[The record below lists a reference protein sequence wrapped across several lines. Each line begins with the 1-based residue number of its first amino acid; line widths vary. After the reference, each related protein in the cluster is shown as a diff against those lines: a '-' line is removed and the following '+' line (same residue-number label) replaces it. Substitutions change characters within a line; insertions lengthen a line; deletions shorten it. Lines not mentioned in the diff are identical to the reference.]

1 MTTFHLE
8 LEEAEIER
16 LAVIGGDADNPQS
29 GRILISGYIKDLLGY
44 DFITD
49 DVSSEKRPANY
60 LEISIHATEDES
72 RLAQREL
79 LLIHDS
85 ELHVITYVNS
95 SYFNYI
101 LSLISDDSLRVSV
114 RMDVLLTEEEAE
126 KTFWGLSKTR
136 ELGFEHVKIDESCK
150 DFEIIKS
157 GIEIDSKCER
167 VMPTLIMKSSQAVT
181 DENKSNNP
189 FVINDRA
196 SSDAPLIKGQL
207 IDKNLLIAIA
217 LLLFFILL
225 KI

>member
-1 MTTFHLE
+1 MTTFHLK

-136 ELGFEHVKIDESCK
+136 KLGFEHVKIDESCK

-167 VMPTLIMKSSQAVT
+167 VMPTLIMKSSKTITEEYVT
-181 DENKSNNP
+181 PKP
-189 FVINDRA
+189 VIKHTTL
-196 SSDAPLIKGQL
+196 SDTLPPKEQSANRNILIV
-207 IDKNLLIAIA
+207 IA

-225 KI
+225 KV

>member
-1 MTTFHLE
+1 MTTFHLK
-8 LEEAEIER
+8 LKEAEIER
-16 LAVIGGDADNPQS
+16 LAVIGGDVDNPQS

-60 LEISIHATEDES
+60 LEISIHATEDKN

-101 LSLISDDSLRVSV
+101 LSLISDNSLRVSL
-114 RMDVLLTEEEAE
+114 RMDVLLTEDEAE
-126 KTFWGLSKTR
+126 ETFWGLSKTR

-167 VMPTLIMKSSQAVT
+167 VMPTLIMKSSKTTIEESSSHKLLVDKQT
-181 DENKSNNP
+181 NLGDTLPPKEQSDNKN
-189 FVINDRA
+189 I
-196 SSDAPLIKGQL
+196 LIV
-207 IDKNLLIAIA
+207 IA

-225 KI
+225 KV

>member
-1 MTTFHLE
+1 MTTFYLK

-29 GRILISGYIKDLLGY
+29 GKILISGYIKDLLGY

-79 LLIHDS
+79 LFIHDS

-101 LSLISDDSLRVSV
+101 LSLISDNSLRVSL
-114 RMDVLLTEEEAE
+114 RMDVLLTEDEAE
-126 KTFWGLSKTR
+126 KTFWGLSNTR
-136 ELGFEHVKIDESCK
+136 ELGFEHVKIDESCR

-167 VMPTLIMKSSQAVT
+167 IMPTLIMKSSKNIMEEPVRDKPVVVKQT
-181 DENKSNNP
+181 TL
-189 FVINDRA
+189 
-196 SSDAPLIKGQL
+196 SDTLPPKEQPANRNILIV
-207 IDKNLLIAIA
+207 IA

-225 KI
+225 KV

>member
-1 MTTFHLE
+1 MTTFHLK

-29 GRILISGYIKDLLGY
+29 GRILISGHIKDLLDY

-49 DVSSEKRPANY
+49 DVSSGKRAASY
-60 LEISIHATEDES
+60 LEISIHATEDKN

-79 LLIHDS
+79 LLMHNS
-85 ELHVITYVNS
+85 ELCVITYVNP

-101 LSLISDDSLRVSV
+101 LSLINDNSLRVSLI
-114 RMDVLLTEEEAE
+114 MDVLLTEDEAE

-136 ELGFEHVKIDESCK
+136 ELGFEHVKIDESYG

-167 VMPTLIMKSSQAVT
+167 VMPTLIMKSSKTITEEPVTRKPVVVKQTTLSDTLPPKDQAA
-181 DENKSNNP
+181 NKN
-189 FVINDRA
+189 I
-196 SSDAPLIKGQL
+196 LIV
-207 IDKNLLIAIA
+207 IA

-225 KI
+225 KM

>member
-1 MTTFHLE
+1 MTTFHLK

-16 LAVIGGDADNPQS
+16 IAVIGSNADNPQS
-29 GRILISGYIKDLLGY
+29 GIILISGHIKDLLGY

-49 DVSSEKRPANY
+49 DVSSEKHAANY
-60 LEISIHATEDES
+60 LEISIHATEDKN
-72 RLAQREL
+72 RLAQRES
-79 LLIHDS
+79 LLIYNN

-101 LSLISDDSLRVSV
+101 LSLISDNSLRVSL
-114 RMDVLLTEEEAE
+114 RMDVLLTEDEAE

-167 VMPTLIMKSSQAVT
+167 VMPTLIMKSSKNITEESVRHKPVVVNQTPLNDTLPPKDQAA
-181 DENKSNNP
+181 NKN
-189 FVINDRA
+189 I
-196 SSDAPLIKGQL
+196 LIV
-207 IDKNLLIAIA
+207 IA

-225 KI
+225 KV

>member
-1 MTTFHLE
+1 MTTFHLK

-157 GIEIDSKCER
+157 GIEIDSKCDR
-167 VMPTLIMKSSQAVT
+167 VMPTLIMKSSKTITEEYVT
-181 DENKSNNP
+181 PKP
-189 FVINDRA
+189 VVKHTTL
-196 SSDAPLIKGQL
+196 SDTLPPKEQSANRNILIV
-207 IDKNLLIAIA
+207 IA

-225 KI
+225 KV

>member
-189 FVINDRA
+189 FVIKDRA

>member
-1 MTTFHLE
+1 MTTFHLK

-167 VMPTLIMKSSQAVT
+167 VMPTLIMKSSKTITEEHVT
-181 DENKSNNP
+181 PKP
-189 FVINDRA
+189 VVKQTTL
-196 SSDAPLIKGQL
+196 SDTLPPKEQPANRNILIV
-207 IDKNLLIAIA
+207 IA

-225 KI
+225 KV